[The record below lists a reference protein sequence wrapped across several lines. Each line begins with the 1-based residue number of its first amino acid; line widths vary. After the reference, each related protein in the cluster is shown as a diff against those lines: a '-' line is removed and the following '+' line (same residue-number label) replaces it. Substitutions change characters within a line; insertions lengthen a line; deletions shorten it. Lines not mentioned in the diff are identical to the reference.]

1 MSVKSS
7 QSVNPPVACEG
18 VTYAYPSGSVPVPAV
33 GQLGNSVAT
42 NTGAVVTPIS
52 GSNVTQAYLTLGGVG
67 AGYQAGTY
75 IAFGSSVIDS
85 ITGDIASF
93 IRILDSATGLSILA
107 SSSTIF
113 FGAATPGQYQSI
125 QPFMIFTASQSFYAV
140 SYFQSGGAGGTGT
153 PIDVGAL
160 SLIRIA

>member
-7 QSVNPPVACEG
+7 QSVNPPVAVEG
-18 VTYAYPSGSVPVPAV
+18 ITFAYASGDVPTPST
-33 GQLGNSVAT
+33 GQLGNAFGVS
-42 NTGAVVTPIS
+42 TGADTTPIS
-52 GSNVTQAYLTLGGVG
+52 GTSITQAYLTLGGVG
-67 AGYQAGTY
+67 AGYEAGTY
-75 IAFGSSVIDS
+75 IAVGNSVIDG

-93 IRILDSATGLSILA
+93 IQILDSATGLSVLA
-107 SSSTIF
+107 QSSTIF

-125 QPFMIFTASQSFYAV
+125 QPFMIFTATQSFYAE

-153 PIDVGAL
+153 PVDVGAL

>member
-1 MSVKSS
+1 MSAISS
-7 QSVNPPVACEG
+7 KSVNPPVAVEG
-18 VTYAYPSGSVPVPAV
+18 VTYAYPSGYVPVPAV
-33 GQLGNSVAT
+33 GQLGNAVAT

-52 GSNVTQAYLTLGGVG
+52 GTSITQAYLTLGGVG
-67 AGYQAGTY
+67 AGYEAGTY
-75 IAFGSSVIDS
+75 IAVGNSVILA
-85 ITGDIASF
+85 ITGDISSF

-107 SSSTIF
+107 TSSQIF

-125 QPFMIFTASQSFYAV
+125 QPFMIFTASQSFYAE
-140 SYFQSGGAGGTGT
+140 SYFQSGGAGGSGT